1 MKIGIVSEGMSDYRV
16 LKHIAGRY
24 LKQIDPNIQFVPL
37 QPKETPRS
45 RQEGFGGWQK
55 VFTYIKGDEGEPN
68 IITAFEEGVDFII
81 VQIDTDV
88 RSHYDVDCSD
98 IDKQQLWNAVKAK
111 LIECTSEEI
120 DISKLLFAITI
131 HSTECWLIPFVETN
145 VGKCGKIDACVNT
158 LNNSIRATDYYID
171 PDNKNNEH
179 AQQVYDF
186 ILKRKKKKSELLA
199 CAQYNKGFELFLQQ
213 LDVINQE
220 PQVL

>member
-37 QPKETPRS
+37 QPKETPQS
-45 RQEGFGGWQK
+45 KQEGFGGWQK
-55 VFTYIKGDEGEPN
+55 VFTYIKGEEGEPN

-88 RSHYDVDCSD
+88 REQYDVDCSD
-98 IDKQQLWNAVKAK
+98 IDKQQLWDAVKAK
-111 LIECTSEEI
+111 LIECTCEEV
-120 DISKLLFAITI
+120 DVSKLLFAITI

-145 VGKCGKIDACVNT
+145 VGKCEKIDACVNT
-158 LNNSIRATDYYID
+158 LNNSMRATDYYID
-171 PDNKNNEH
+171 PDNKNNNR
-179 AQQVYDF
+179 AQQAYDF

-199 CAQYNKGFELFLQQ
+199 CAQYNKGFELFLHQ
-213 LDVINQE
+213 LDVINRE